1 MPKIAFISNHHVVKL
16 TGGAEV
22 QADLLAEA
30 MSKKDWTVYYFTKEV
45 KEKRKY
51 KNYIL
56 YPAPS
61 EKKPFK
67 DVLAAADADVY
78 YQRGRKE
85 LTGWVGEFCSEQKKK
100 FIFATSMYADCLR
113 SKYFFRSSDS
123 FMRRINNII
132 HYKKK
137 GNLDDYSLWGMQQ
150 ADRILCQTKEQKMLL
165 QTELR
170 LESIVFYNVQP
181 FPEQYEKKK
190 DSNTPVIIWVASL
203 KDLKRPEVFLRLVKD
218 FRHYHCRWVMAG
230 RIYNKKFEKMI
241 NQACQ
246 ENPQFTYMGPI
257 SFEATNNLFNEADVF
272 VNTSK
277 TEGFPNTFI
286 QAWLR
291 GVPTVSFSVDPDQ
304 FIVNYKTGLYADNR
318 YSVLKKDLKQLLD
331 NVQYR
336 NELGNNAKQFASQ
349 TFLIENRMDDFIR
362 LIQ

>member
-1 MPKIAFISNHHVVKL
+1 
-16 TGGAEV
+16 
-22 QADLLAEA
+22 
-30 MSKKDWTVYYFTKEV
+30 
-45 KEKRKY
+45 
-51 KNYIL
+51 
-56 YPAPS
+56 
-61 EKKPFK
+61 
-67 DVLAAADADVY
+67 
-78 YQRGRKE
+78 
-85 LTGWVGEFCSEQKKK
+85 
-100 FIFATSMYADCLR
+100 
-113 SKYFFRSSDS
+113 
-123 FMRRINNII
+123 
-132 HYKKK
+132 
-137 GNLDDYSLWGMQQ
+137 
-150 ADRILCQTKEQKMLL
+150 
-165 QTELR
+165 
-170 LESIVFYNVQP
+170 
-181 FPEQYEKKK
+181 
-190 DSNTPVIIWVASL
+190 
-203 KDLKRPEVFLRLVKD
+203 
-218 FRHYHCRWVMAG
+218 MAG